1 MDEREENAEEND
13 ETANDMDVKETIED
27 MEKFLTVYNAFIQQ
41 VMELEWPEK
50 VQLNEDTKLQRL
62 LFQMFWQQRHRQ
74 RMRDER
80 VERKR
85 NHQTKDDDIGFNFRT
100 GSKEHFKRFL
110 RHQMEASDDESEKNT
125 TFIDPGEATPDGEHS
140 TDEAVGRR
148 ERFREEW
155 E

>member
-1 MDEREENAEEND
+1 MDERKENAEEND

-50 VQLNEDTKLQRL
+50 VPLNEDTKLQRL

-100 GSKEHFKRFL
+100 GKKKL
-110 RHQMEASDDESEKNT
+110 Q
-125 TFIDPGEATPDGEHS
+125 
-140 TDEAVGRR
+140 AVPSSPNGGQ
-148 ERFREEW
+148 
-155 E
+155 